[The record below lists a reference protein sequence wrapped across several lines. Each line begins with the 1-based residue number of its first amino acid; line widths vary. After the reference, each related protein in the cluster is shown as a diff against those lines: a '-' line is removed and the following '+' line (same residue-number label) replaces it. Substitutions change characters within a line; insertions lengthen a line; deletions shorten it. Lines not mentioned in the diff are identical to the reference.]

1 MATLVT
7 IVTIVVVVLAG
18 AVLGRPGDN
27 DLTVHDIM

>member
-7 IVTIVVVVLAG
+7 IVTIVVVLAG